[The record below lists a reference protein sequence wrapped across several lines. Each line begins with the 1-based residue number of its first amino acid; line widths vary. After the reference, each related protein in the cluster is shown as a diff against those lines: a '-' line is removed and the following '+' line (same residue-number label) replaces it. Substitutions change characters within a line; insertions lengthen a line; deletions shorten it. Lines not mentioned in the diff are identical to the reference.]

1 MFIEEVKLE
10 FFSLS
15 RRELG
20 RGNKSNL
27 IVLQFLLSKAEIILD
42 MVSRSGKSAPADIS
56 VSGSES
62 LKLVHK
68 LLLHCCRHDFVGTVK
83 AGEMN

>member
-1 MFIEEVKLE
+1 MFIEEVKPD

-15 RRELG
+15 IRELG

-27 IVLQFLLSKAEIILD
+27 IVLQFPLSKAEIILD
-42 MVSRSGKSAPADIS
+42 MVSRAGESGQADMS
-56 VSGSES
+56 LLSSES
-62 LKLVHK
+62 LKLIHK
-68 LLLHCCRHDFVGTVK
+68 HSLHCCRHDIVETMT